1 MNVSIERSGCI
12 GCGMCELICPE
23 VLSMADDGL
32 AEVYKQPD
40 EAAEEK
46 AKQAAADCPVNVIS
60 Y

>member
-1 MNVSIERSGCI
+1 M
-12 GCGMCELICPE
+12 PE
-23 VLSMADDGL
+23 VFRMADDGL